1 MCKNDSTMNEA
12 WSQQAITMRDS
23 WPCRRR
29 DARVGDGRRVRAFVR
44 ETRKVKQGER
54 TRLSEGKSAGG
65 KRERI

>member
-29 DARVGDGRRVRAFVR
+29 DARVGRRRRARAFVR
-44 ETRKVKQGER
+44 ETRKVKQGE
-54 TRLSEGKSAGG
+54 E
-65 KRERI
+65 ERAHSIVGRH